1 MTGYVANTGDL
12 FRWQNAVFAD
22 ASLSQGAKVVAVRL
36 INHLNLRQDGKD
48 GRPNP
53 LFGLC
58 NPAVDTI
65 ATATGMTRRGVQ
77 LIIARLIAGQW
88 IDREVMRGRMH
99 SNRYRFRLDMVP
111 DQQQAGPEPENAN
124 THSHISSEPVS
135 ENANGG
141 TLKCERPCRKMR
153 TPVRPISKNNYNL
166 TRARAVGAP
175 DGADRL
181 AASNLGTVGARL
193 QQRLG
198 APVYESWLSKM
209 EIVSTEGDL
218 LTLSVPTTFLR
229 SYVTAHFESAILE
242 CWRSEQPNIKRLNI
256 VITAPVTAIS
266 SRRNA
271 PVTLNARWLLDVGR
285 LVVRDRLGVSSTT
298 AQKTII
304 HWLEDSGN
312 DADGV
317 ATVISAADAQNLSG
331 DQFRNVVGQKIRDLA
346 RERAGPP
353 LPFGPT
359 PVKGGS
365 A

>member
-1 MTGYVANTGDL
+1 MSYVATTGDL

-22 ASLSQGAKVVAVRL
+22 AKLSQGAKVVAVRL

-58 NPAVDTI
+58 NPAVETI
-65 ATATGMTRRGVQ
+65 ASATGMTRRGVQ
-77 LIIARLIAGQW
+77 LIIARLIEGKW
-88 IDREVMRGRMH
+88 LEREVMRGRMH

-111 DQQQAGPEPENAN
+111 DQQQAAPENAN
-124 THSHISSEPVS
+124 AGSHINAEPVS

-141 TLKCERPCRKMR
+141 ALKCERPYRKMR
-153 TPVRPISKNNYNL
+153 TPVRPISKNNNNL
-166 TRARAVGAP
+166 PRARAVGAP
-175 DGADRL
+175 DGADGL
-181 AASNLGTVGARL
+181 AASNLGKIGAWL

-198 APVYESWLSKM
+198 AAVYESWLSKV
-209 EIVSTEGDL
+209 EIVSEEGDL
-218 LTLSVPTTFLR
+218 LTLSVPTAFLR
-229 SYVTAHFESAILE
+229 SYVTAHFESDILE
-242 CWRSEQPNIKRLNI
+242 CWRREQPNIKRLNI
-256 VITAPVTAIS
+256 VTAAPVTAIS
-266 SRRNA
+266 SRRSTPA
-271 PVTLNARWLLDVGR
+271 ALDARWLLDVGR
-285 LVVRDRLGVSSTT
+285 LVVRDRLAVSSTS

-312 DADGV
+312 DAAGV
-317 ATVISAADAQNLSG
+317 AKVISAADAQNLAG

-359 PVKGGS
+359 PVKGG
-365 A
+365 AA